1 MVTRRQ
7 WLKRGASVVIGGA
20 TIVVG
25 EPIKAAP
32 VRRDE
37 PLSVTLLGMIFEDVE
52 RGSRHEG
59 PFRVRLDFEP
69 DGSFS
74 LTRTAYGGEI
84 DHDDDT
90 DIGEMPPVWH
100 EAGSGRDVIAAIMGA
115 RLRD

>member
-25 EPIKAAP
+25 EPVMAAP
-32 VRRDE
+32 AAE
-37 PLSVTLLGMIFEDVE
+37 PFSVTLMGMIFEDVE

-59 PFRVRLDFEP
+59 AFRVRLDFEP

-90 DIGEMPPVWH
+90 DIGEMPPVRH
-100 EAGSGRDVIAAIMGA
+100 EAGTARDVIAAIMGA